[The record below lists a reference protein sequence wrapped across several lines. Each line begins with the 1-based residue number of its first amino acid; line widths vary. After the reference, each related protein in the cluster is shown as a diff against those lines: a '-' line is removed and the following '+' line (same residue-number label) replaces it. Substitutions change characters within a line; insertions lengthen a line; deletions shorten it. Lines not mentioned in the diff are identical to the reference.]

1 MNPIHQC
8 IQKISP
14 KTKYVR
20 TGRTP
25 YGRTEKVD
33 TYGPHNKWR
42 GIIKHHINKLTH
54 SQSLMSE
61 KMTFREVATRSPE
74 AIKLSFELISHSLV
88 SLSKLNDRQFMFFSH
103 LWTHIEMLG
112 TFNVSRTCPFNVLP
126 VCAGLSGIG
135 AHDAEHVPIDVQST
149 NKKMTIALIMSILLL
164 SDCRYYFVVNTIL
177 FQCIHTSTNVKKKR
191 IIRNQFS

>member
-1 MNPIHQC
+1 MAPI
-8 IQKISP
+8 
-14 KTKYVR
+14 TN
-20 TGRTP
+20 G
-25 YGRTEKVD
+25 G
-33 TYGPHNKWR
+33 

-88 SLSKLNDRQFMFFSH
+88 SLSKVNDRQFMFFSH

-177 FQCIHTSTNVKKKR
+177 FQCIHTCTNVKKKR

>member
-1 MNPIHQC
+1 MIIYLCIMKCESNTPIYSKD
-8 IQKISP
+8 IAQKPNI
-14 KTKYVR
+14 YVR
-20 TGRTP
+20 DVNHTDVRI
-25 YGRTEKVD
+25 RVIHVL
-33 TYGPHNKWR
+33 YGPHNKWR

-103 LWTHIEMLG
+103 LWTHLEMLG

-126 VCAGLSGIG
+126 VCAGLSGI
-135 AHDAEHVPIDVQST
+135 
-149 NKKMTIALIMSILLL
+149 
-164 SDCRYYFVVNTIL
+164 
-177 FQCIHTSTNVKKKR
+177 
-191 IIRNQFS
+191 